1 MTSAQLISWVVSAI
15 TFGTVIM
22 FGCIGETINQKAGN
36 LNLGVPGIM
45 QLGGIGALTGA
56 FIYESSTA
64 MPNGVIGM
72 LCALLCAILASALG
86 SLIYSFLTVTL
97 KANQNVTG
105 LTLTIFGT
113 GIANFFGGSLMKLSG
128 GVGSISVATTAN
140 VFKLRLPFI
149 SGKLG
154 LDGLFLFSFGFCG

>member
-56 FIYESSTA
+56 
-64 MPNGVIGM
+64 
-72 LCALLCAILASALG
+72 
-86 SLIYSFLTVTL
+86 L
-97 KANQNVTG
+97 KEKR
-105 LTLTIFGT
+105 L
-113 GIANFFGGSLMKLSG
+113 
-128 GVGSISVATTAN
+128 
-140 VFKLRLPFI
+140 VFLRLA
-149 SGKLG
+149 KL
-154 LDGLFLFSFGFCG
+154 LEFNLFN